1 MYRATRGVCIGVERH
16 LAAGDPV
23 PPDLTAAEVKYLQSI
38 GAVQQEADPAPAPV
52 AVADPETTVP
62 AKSGKKE
69 N

>member
-38 GAVQQEADPAPAPV
+38 GAVLQEADPTPAPA
-52 AVADPETTVP
+52 ANAAPETPVP
-62 AKSGKKE
+62 ANSGKKE
-69 N
+69 S